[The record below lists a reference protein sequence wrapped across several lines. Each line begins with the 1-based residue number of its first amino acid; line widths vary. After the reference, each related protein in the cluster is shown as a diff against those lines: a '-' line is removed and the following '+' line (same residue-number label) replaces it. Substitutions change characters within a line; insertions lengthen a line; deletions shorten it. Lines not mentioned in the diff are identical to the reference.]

1 MLKLPATLFLLLGLL
16 SSANSLADDD
26 DNPKPKTQA
35 VKHTETADIV
45 ILDSEQ
51 QQRAGIQTISLSKSQ
66 QGPES
71 MAFGTVV
78 NLDRLLFLR
87 QQYLNSL
94 AQQQT
99 AHAKN
104 AEAQLNLSRTQS
116 LHNQD
121 IVSSRRLQEQQA
133 QAQTEQAQLAI
144 SHYQKELHF
153 NSCLLEWGNHLC
165 NWLTEAKGQHI
176 KEFLE
181 QKAQLLQIT
190 LSADRELT
198 AEQKQIFIDEH
209 GKREN
214 AIPASLI
221 SSIPLVDPIT
231 QGRRYFFK
239 SSQRPIAY
247 GSHLTAWLSESDK
260 NTSTVNLPRSAVVR
274 HNGEAVVF
282 LKTQANQFSRL
293 VLLHLTPNQA
303 CCFSTQEL
311 QVGQEIVTTGA
322 QTLLSHL
329 LKKQI
334 PEEDDD

>member
-16 SSANSLADDD
+16 LSSSSFADDD
-26 DNPKPKTQA
+26 DNPKPKNQDA
-35 VKHTETADIV
+35 KHIDTPDV
-45 ILDSEQ
+45 VFLDTEQ
-51 QQRAGIQTISLSKSQ
+51 QQRAGIQTMPLTESK

-71 MAFGTVV
+71 IAFGTVV
-78 NLDRLLFLR
+78 NLDRLLLVR

-144 SHYQKELHF
+144 SHYQKELQI
-153 NSCLLEWGNHLC
+153 NNCLLEWGSNLC
-165 NWLTEAKGQHI
+165 QWLTEAKGQHI
-176 KEFLE
+176 KEFLQ

-190 LSADRELT
+190 LAAGRELGAGQT
-198 AEQKQIFIDEH
+198 QIFVDEH

-221 SSIPLVDPIT
+221 SAIPLVDPVT

-239 SSQRPIAY
+239 SNLRPIAY

-260 NTSTVNLPRSAVVR
+260 NTSAVNLPRSAVVR

-282 LKTQANQFSRL
+282 IKTQPGQFSRL
-293 VLLHLTPNQA
+293 VLQHLTPNQA
-303 CCFSTQEL
+303 CCFSNSEL
-311 QVGQEIVTTGA
+311 QAGQEIVTTGA
-322 QTLLSHL
+322 QTLLSQL
-329 LKKQI
+329 LKNQI

>member
-1 MLKLPATLFLLLGLL
+1 MLKLIAPLFLLSGLL
-16 SSANSLADDD
+16 LSIGSFADED
-26 DNPKPKTQA
+26 DNRKPKTQ
-35 VKHTETADIV
+35 TDGRQDDPNIV
-45 ILDSEQ
+45 ILDPEQ
-51 QQRAGIQTISLSKSQ
+51 QKRAGIQTVRLVSAQ

-78 NLDRLLFLR
+78 NLDHLLLVR
-87 QQYLNSL
+87 QQYLHSL

-116 LHNQD
+116 LHDQD

-144 SHYQKELHF
+144 SHYQHELQL
-153 NSCLLEWGNHLC
+153 NNCQLEWGASLC
-165 NWLTEAKGQHI
+165 QWLTEAKGQHI

-190 LSADRELT
+190 LSADHELST
-198 AEQKQIFIDEH
+198 DQTLIYVDEH

-221 SSIPLVDPIT
+221 SAIPLVDPVT

-239 SSQRPIAY
+239 SSQRHIAY

-260 NTSTVNLPRSAVVR
+260 STSAVNLPRSAVVR

-282 LKTQANQFSRL
+282 IKIKPDQFSRQ
-293 VLLHLTPNQA
+293 VLQHLSPNQA
-303 CCFSTQEL
+303 CCYSNSEL
-311 QVGQEIVTTGA
+311 QAEQDIVISGA
-322 QTLLSHL
+322 QTLLSQS
-329 LKKQI
+329 LKSQI